1 MNDIKAGMIF
11 TTQFCS
17 ADSDAF
23 TGYIDYI
30 DRDEATRKDNLSKY
44 TLFKGYL
51 NYMGN
56 EEKTTGLFTA
66 DQDGIDAKQKT
77 ELKKAYETAQGNGSL
92 MWESIISF
100 DNRYLVGL
108 GAYDYKSGR
117 LDDKRIKTAVR
128 KSHVRDARKG
138 ESQQCYMVSLH
149 PLQHRQHTRS
159 CSDGR
164 TCTDERA
171 QGVYAI

>member
-77 ELKKAYETAQGNGSL
+77 ELK
-92 MWESIISF
+92 
-100 DNRYLVGL
+100 
-108 GAYDYKSGR
+108 
-117 LDDKRIKTAVR
+117 
-128 KSHVRDARKG
+128 
-138 ESQQCYMVSLH
+138 
-149 PLQHRQHTRS
+149 
-159 CSDGR
+159 
-164 TCTDERA
+164 
-171 QGVYAI
+171 